1 MVTEPRPIV
10 AVLLSLVIGTTGG
23 ALFYYWTLPLPW
35 MLGSMIFVSA
45 CAFAGVPVRRYMP
58 LRNIMVVVLGV
69 LLGSFFTVGF
79 FSELLTWGGAI
90 LIMIGYVVVTTAVS
104 LFVFRTLGYMDT
116 TTAYFSS
123 TPGGLGIMVLAG
135 EEAGGDHRLIPV
147 AHATR
152 VFVVVLTIPF
162 YFVAIGHI
170 DLGNSP
176 GFVIPTNQIPNN
188 LEILILTVCGVGG
201 YWIAKWCGL
210 TFGQILGPMILA
222 GVAYTTGLVT
232 TPLPGPLVAAS
243 QIVIGS
249 MIGAQFRGVQ
259 PRTMFRPAIA
269 AIVATS
275 IMLVIA
281 AISSRFAAPL
291 LDLDEKALLLAL
303 APGGLAEMSL
313 IAISI
318 KTDTAFIATMHL
330 VRITLIAGIAPILF
344 QLLWPR
350 R

>member
-1 MVTEPRPIV
+1 M
-10 AVLLSLVIGTTGG
+10 
-23 ALFYYWTLPLPW
+23 
-35 MLGSMIFVSA
+35 
-45 CAFAGVPVRRYMP
+45 
-58 LRNIMVVVLGV
+58 
-69 LLGSFFTVGF
+69 
-79 FSELLTWGGAI
+79 
-90 LIMIGYVVVTTAVS
+90 
-104 LFVFRTLGYMDT
+104 
-116 TTAYFSS
+116 
-123 TPGGLGIMVLAG
+123 
-135 EEAGGDHRLIPV
+135 
-147 AHATR
+147 
-152 VFVVVLTIPF
+152 
-162 YFVAIGHI
+162 
-170 DLGNSP
+170 
-176 GFVIPTNQIPNN
+176 
-188 LEILILTVCGVGG
+188 CGVGG

-249 MIGAQFRGVQ
+249 TIGAQFRGVQ

-275 IMLVIA
+275 IMLVVA
-281 AISSRFAAPL
+281 VVSSRFAAPL

>member
-1 MVTEPRPIV
+1 VAEPRPTV

-23 ALFYYWTLPLPW
+23 ALFYYWRLPLPW
-35 MLGSMIFVSA
+35 MLGSMIFVSV
-45 CAFAGVPVRRYMP
+45 CALSGVPVRRYMP
-58 LRNIMVVVLGV
+58 LRNVMVAVLGV
-69 LLGSFFTVGF
+69 LLGSFFTVGI

-90 LIMIGYVVVTTAVS
+90 LIMIGYVVVTTAIS
-104 LFVFRTLGYMDT
+104 LFVFRTLGYMDV

-123 TPGGLGIMVLAG
+123 TPGGLGVMVLAG

-152 VFVVVLTIPF
+152 VFMVVLTIPF
-162 YFVAIGHI
+162 YFVVIGQI

-176 GFVIPTNQIPNN
+176 GFVIPVAQIPNKI
-188 LEILILTVCGVGG
+188 EILILTVCGIGG
-201 YWIAKWCGL
+201 YWLAKWCGL

-222 GVAYTTGLVT
+222 GAAYATGLVT
-232 TPLPGPLVAAS
+232 TPLPVPLVTAA

-249 MIGAQFRGVQ
+249 TIGAQFRGVH

-275 IMLVIA
+275 IMLVVA
-281 AISSRFAAPL
+281 VLSSRFASPL

-330 VRITLIAGIAPILF
+330 VRITLIAGIAPALF
-344 QLLWPR
+344 QLLRPR
-350 R
+350 H